1 MPMVTISIRKGRT
14 KQQKAQLVKEI
25 TESMVRVLGTKA
37 ENVQIVI
44 HEEPDENLAHGG
56 KLLSDRTG

>member
-1 MPMVTISIRKGRT
+1 MPLVSISIRKGRT

-56 KLLSDRTG
+56 QLLSDRTG

>member
-1 MPMVTISIRKGRT
+1 MPMVNISIRQGRT
-14 KQQKAQLVKEI
+14 REQKAQLVKEI